1 MTGLIAGLKKI
12 PLAAAANARLKAWLV
27 ERDAV
32 ATRNQYLEEASRRGL
47 VAPEGSELQ
56 AMLAYRIAGRKAS
69 LGWPK
74 RLGDL
79 HLFLAYPLCNWEAVL
94 PKALSPFGEVSAFE
108 WRSLGFD
115 DSAPDWLDRRDLMN
129 QALLQAFA
137 AANRRRPVDVVVGYL
152 SGTTVDPAILR
163 EMAAQGAV
171 ITNFCFDDKIHW
183 PGEIRGGR
191 YTSTAGIAH
200 AVDLNL
206 TYDPHG
212 MGRYFVHGGLSA
224 FHAEAAD
231 PDSYKPLDVPFEYDV
246 SFIGACYGW
255 RPKLVEGLRRSGIRV
270 ECFGR
275 GWPNGS
281 IANDNMN
288 GIYARSRINL
298 GCGGIGYS
306 KNLLCLKGRD
316 FEVPMSGALY
326 LTQNNPELSMVF
338 EVGRE
343 ILTYDD
349 VEDCA
354 DVIRAILKDEDRASG
369 IRAAA
374 RARCLKDHTYTAR
387 WTAVFTALGALTPLS
402 GGGNTLIAL
411 DRLRRVDAAHRE
423 SLAEKDSSK

>member
-1 MTGLIAGLKKI
+1 MTGLIASLKKI
-12 PLAAAANARLKAWLV
+12 PLAEAANARLKAWLV
-27 ERDAV
+27 ERDAA
-32 ATRNQYLEEASRRGL
+32 ATRNRYLEAVSRNGL
-47 VAPEGSELQ
+47 VIPEGSDFQ
-56 AMLAYRIAGRKAS
+56 SMLTTRIAERKAS

-74 RLGDL
+74 DLGDL

-94 PKALSPFGEVSAFE
+94 PKALSPFGEVSVFE

-115 DSAPDWLDRRDLMN
+115 DSAPDWFDRRDIMN

-152 SGTTVDPAILR
+152 SGTTVDPAILTK
-163 EMAAQGAV
+163 MADQGAV

-183 PGEIRGGR
+183 PGTFRGGR

-206 TYDPHG
+206 TCDPHG
-212 MGRYFVHGGLSA
+212 MARYFAHGGLSA
-224 FHAEAAD
+224 FHGEAAD
-231 PDSYKPLDVPFEYDV
+231 PDWYKPLDVPFEYDV
-246 SFIGACYGW
+246 SFVGACFGW
-255 RPKLVEGLRRSGIRV
+255 RPRLVEGLRSRGIHV

-275 GWPNGS
+275 GWPNGP
-281 IANDNMN
+281 IANEDMN

-306 KNLLCLKGRD
+306 KKLLCLKGRD

-338 EVGRE
+338 DVGRE

-354 DVIRAILKDEDRASG
+354 DVIRAILSDQDRAAK
-369 IRAAA
+369 IRTAA
-374 RARCLKDHTYTAR
+374 RVRCLKDHTYTAR
-387 WTAVFTALGALTPLS
+387 WAGVFSALGALA
-402 GGGNTLIAL
+402 G
-411 DRLRRVDAAHRE
+411 
-423 SLAEKDSSK
+423 